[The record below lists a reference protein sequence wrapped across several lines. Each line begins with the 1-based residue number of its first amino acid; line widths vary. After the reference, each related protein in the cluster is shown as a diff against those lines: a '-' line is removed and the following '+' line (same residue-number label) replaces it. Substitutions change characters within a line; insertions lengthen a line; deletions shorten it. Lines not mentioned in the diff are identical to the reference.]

1 MLNENN
7 YHLIGIYILS
17 DRNTRFE
24 TIIGKLRDNGHKIT
38 PQRMAIVRILAESLG
53 HPSVEEIHE
62 QIRQDFPTMSLA
74 TVYRNIVLI
83 KSLGEV
89 LELGFPDGSN
99 RYDGNKPFPH
109 PHVICIRCKKIV
121 DPDLDSLDSMKK
133 EVAEET
139 DFKILNHRLDFFGI
153 CSNCMAEKV

>member
-1 MLNENN
+1 MDPNN
-7 YHLIGIYILS
+7 
-17 DRNTRFE
+17 RFD
-24 TIIGKLRDNGHKIT
+24 IIIQKLRDNGHKIT
-38 PQRMAIVRILAESLG
+38 PQRLAIVDILANSES
-53 HPSVEEIHE
+53 HPSVENIHA
-62 QIRQDFPTMSLA
+62 QIKKDFPTMSLA

-99 RYDGNKPFPH
+99 RYDGNKPYPH
-109 PHVICIRCKKIV
+109 PHVICIKCKKIV

-133 EVAEET
+133 EVALET

-153 CSNCMAEKV
+153 CSNCLPEKR

>member
-1 MLNENN
+1 MDPEN
-7 YHLIGIYILS
+7 
-17 DRNTRFE
+17 RFD
-24 TIIGKLRDNGHKIT
+24 IIIQKLRDNGHKIT
-38 PQRMAIVRILAESLG
+38 PQRLAIVDILANSES
-53 HPSVEEIHE
+53 HPSVENIHA
-62 QIRQDFPTMSLA
+62 QIKKDFPTMSLA

-99 RYDGNKPFPH
+99 RYDGNKPYPH
-109 PHVICIRCKKIV
+109 PHVICIKCKKIV

-133 EVAEET
+133 EVALET

-153 CSNCMAEKV
+153 CSNCLPEKR